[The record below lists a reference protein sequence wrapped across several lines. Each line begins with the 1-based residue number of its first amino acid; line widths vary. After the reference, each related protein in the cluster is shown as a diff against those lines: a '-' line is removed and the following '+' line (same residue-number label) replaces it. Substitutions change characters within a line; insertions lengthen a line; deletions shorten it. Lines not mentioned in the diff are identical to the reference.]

1 MYKNMYQLIW
11 MSSVWYNSERT
22 QFAYCLSAL
31 RKYRSA
37 CKGQLNVLK
46 KLGRRTQKQI
56 EELEKGIDN
65 NSMFFEFM
73 AEYGPKCFGD
83 DDEDIANMFPQ
94 INSKFDDSDLMQLD
108 AALHSASR
116 EWTSIG
122 SQERHEI
129 YLPVI
134 NALNKYVNKGSP
146 VLVPGSGL
154 CRLAVEIAAAD
165 FSVQAN
171 ESAFIM
177 LVTAYISMFYDV
189 KFEIAP
195 FLHQISGLD
204 KFEDCLI
211 SAPFPDHSDSLS
223 DPSIELDP
231 KTLVETGKLELKAGK
246 FESVYA
252 PFIPQFASIVTC
264 FFIDVLPD
272 VQQTIRQLYSL
283 LNKGGVWINVGPIVN
298 HDPNVGFFA
307 PLTLEDVDRI
317 AKEAGFEIA
326 EQQRIETSYSQ
337 NPRSHVRNRY
347 NVVLTVYR
355 K

>member
-1 MYKNMYQLIW
+1 
-11 MSSVWYNSERT
+11 MSTSVWYNTERT

-31 RKYRSA
+31 RKYRGE
-37 CKGQLNVLK
+37 CM
-46 KLGRRTQKQI
+46 RQI
-56 EELEKGIDN
+56 EIMKKTGIREKTQLDQLTEAIN
-65 NSMFFEFM
+65 KNSAFFEFM

-83 DDEDIANMFPQ
+83 DDEDIEAMFPK

-122 SQERHEI
+122 NQERNEV
-129 YLPVI
+129 YLPVMQ
-134 NALNKYVNKGSP
+134 ALERFVPKEAP

-154 CRLAVEIAAAD
+154 CRLAVEIANANYH
-165 FSVQAN
+165 VQAN

-189 KFEIAP
+189 KFDIFP
-195 FLHQISGLD
+195 FIHQISGLD

-211 SAPFPDHSDSLS
+211 SAPYPDLSQSL
-223 DPSIELDP
+223 INQEAGLDP
-231 KTLVETGKLELKAGK
+231 KSLVESGHLELKAGK
-246 FESVYA
+246 FESVFA
-252 PFIPQFASIVTC
+252 PFTPHFAAIVTC

-272 VQQTIRQLYSL
+272 VRMTIRQLYEL
-283 LNKGGVWINVGPIVN
+283 LNNGGVWINVGPIVN
-298 HDPNVGFFA
+298 HNPNVGFFA
-307 PLTLEDVDRI
+307 PLTFEDVDKF
-317 AKEAGFEIA
+317 ANEVGFEIA
-326 EQQRIETSYSQ
+326 EQKRIETSYSQ

-347 NVVLTVYR
+347 NVMFTVYR